1 MTEHKDHAMEA
12 DFEASGSVYPKVT
25 AARIDELMQ
34 QVTFSTHIVP
44 GTTTTIATA
53 MLQIGAVKFTLA
65 NEFTAC
71 VDPRNFNA
79 ELGAKYAIEKATE
92 SARNKLWELEGYALA
107 QFFANGVTNHV
118 TEAQLP
124 VENFDFGTA
133 LTAIKA
139 GCYVSRKGWNG
150 PGQYIFGIG
159 MPGSGD
165 YWTYTNGKNDNCK
178 LVPFL
183 AIRTVQ
189 NSAVP
194 WLASQTDML
203 ATDWYIVE

>member
-1 MTEHKDHAMEA
+1 MNKHKDHAMEA

-53 MLQIGAVKFTLA
+53 MLQVGAVKFTLA

-92 SARNKLWELEGYALA
+92 SARNKLWELGGYSLA
-107 QFFANGVTNHV
+107 QQFANR
-118 TEAQLP
+118 
-124 VENFDFGTA
+124 
-133 LTAIKA
+133 LTGSV
-139 GCYVSRKGWNG
+139 GCH
-150 PGQYIFGIG
+150 P
-159 MPGSGD
+159 
-165 YWTYTNGKNDNCK
+165 
-178 LVPFL
+178 
-183 AIRTVQ
+183 
-189 NSAVP
+189 
-194 WLASQTDML
+194 
-203 ATDWYIVE
+203 